1 MAFSMKQNGNSGIIW
16 VRGVGMNFP
25 IQRSKSVV
33 IFVCLTLAFMFI
45 YPIVMLFTNKAHW
58 MSTLIGM
65 GLCFIVNV
73 PLFGKYLLKHKVENG
88 VLKYGILNDDIVL
101 KDVRIIR
108 QVGKSLE
115 ITTNAYKVH
124 IVAMPQNMDE
134 FLTFIEKENPHVKI
148 EMKNKNAR
156 RKFRAFLLLF

>member
-1 MAFSMKQNGNSGIIW
+1 MKQNGNSGIIW

-58 MSTLIGM
+58 MSALIRM

-73 PLFGKYLLKHKVENG
+73 PLVWE
-88 VLKYGILNDDIVL
+88 V
-101 KDVRIIR
+101 
-108 QVGKSLE
+108 
-115 ITTNAYKVH
+115 
-124 IVAMPQNMDE
+124 
-134 FLTFIEKENPHVKI
+134 FI
-148 EMKNKNAR
+148 KNIK
-156 RKFRAFLLLF
+156 

>member
-1 MAFSMKQNGNSGIIW
+1 
-16 VRGVGMNFP
+16 MNFP

-33 IFVCLTLAFMFI
+33 IFVCLTLVFMFI
-45 YPIVMLFTNKAHW
+45 YPIVMLFTNKVHW
-58 MSTLIGM
+58 MSALIGM

-73 PLFGKYLLKHKVENG
+73 PLVWEVFIKKHKVENG

-124 IVAMPQNMDE
+124 MVAMPQDMNE
-134 FLTFIEKENPHVKI
+134 FLALIEKENPHVKI
-148 EMKNKNAR
+148 EMVGKK
-156 RKFRAFLLLF
+156 